1 MNMGSGSGTSL
12 PFTCWARLTTTKQ
25 KTTICKNW
33 LMHGLPF
40 DYSVLSISCMY
51 ATCPSV
57 TWISENDQTEPLRK
71 LLLSF
76 LSGSQLSNS
85 FTPSQKFEFFFWLTH
100 ATRQS
105 HRAAANCQIVRS
117 FLNHHLF
124 RKLKGWSFSDFF
136 FSFFYRFAVYFAFW
150 SSGRVWRGM
159 MIMVW
164 RREKDKC
171 KRREFWR
178 RGNWK
183 VMVFRFGWVVG
194 AVEK

>member
-117 FLNHHLF
+117 FLNHDLF

-136 FSFFYRFAVYFAFW
+136 FPFFTV
-150 SSGRVWRGM
+150 SLC
-159 MIMVW
+159 IL
-164 RREKDKC
+164 
-171 KRREFWR
+171 
-178 RGNWK
+178 
-183 VMVFRFGWVVG
+183 RFGQ
-194 AVEK
+194 VEGCGVEWWLWCEEGRRTSVREESFEGEGIEK